1 MLGSQFWIVE
11 KTAGSHSFI
20 LFSVDRAI

>member
-1 MLGSQFWIVE
+1 MLGSQFWIVD
-11 KTAGSHSFI
+11 KRADSHSFI